1 MTMNLKRTRIMQRL
15 IRVIVPVIIILAGT
29 AAWAYFK
36 ATAPQMEK
44 QAPPK
49 AVSAVEVT
57 TVQNSD
63 TPVVISAMGSVV
75 ASRQV
80 TLTARVSGDVIWIS
94 PHFIPGGYIA
104 KGEEILRLDPA
115 DYKVDLQKRQ
125 SALAE
130 AKADL
135 AIEQGNQTIA
145 REELRLLSETA
156 GDSIAA
162 TDLALRKPQ
171 LQKAEA
177 AVASAEA
184 DLQAAR
190 LDLERTVIRAPFNA
204 LVTACQVNLGANV
217 SAQTSL
223 VTIADTD
230 EYWVEAVIPVDQ
242 LAHLDLTAGSPALV
256 RSQSGQVERRGRA
269 VRLTGQLSETSRMAK
284 VIVAIADPLGIRSDT
299 VPEPMILGDY
309 VTVHIQGRTLK
320 SVIELPRT
328 ALRDDNTV
336 WLYDNARLQIRPV
349 TLSWKDDQRVY
360 VQEGLTAGD
369 RVIVSDLAI
378 PVRGM
383 ALKLAGKDEIR
394 TTSEPAAST
403 EG

>member
-1 MTMNLKRTRIMQRL
+1 MAMNLKKTPILQRL
-15 IRVIVPVIIILAGT
+15 IRAIVPIVIILAGG
-29 AAWAYFK
+29 AAWAYFQT
-36 ATAPQMEK
+36 TAPRMEK
-44 QAPPK
+44 QTPLK
-49 AVSAVEVT
+49 AASMVAVT

-63 TPVVISAMGSVV
+63 TPVVISAMGTVV

-80 TLTARVSGDVIWIS
+80 TLTARVSGDVLWVS

-115 DYKVDLQKRQ
+115 DYEVALKKMQ

-135 AIEQGNQTIA
+135 SIEQGNQTIA

-156 GDSIAA
+156 GDAITA

-171 LQKAEA
+171 LQKAQA

-184 DLQAAR
+184 DLRAAM
-190 LDLERTVIRAPFNA
+190 LDLERTVVKAPFNT
-204 LVTACQVNLGANV
+204 LVTECLVNVGANV

-230 EYWVEAVIPVDQ
+230 EYWVEAVVPVDR
-242 LAHLDLTAGSPALV
+242 LAHLDLTAGSPAVV
-256 RSQSGQVERRGRA
+256 RSQSGKAQRQGRA
-269 VRLTGQLSETSRMAK
+269 VRTTGKISETSRMAK
-284 VIVAIADPLGIRSDT
+284 VIVAIADPLGIKANGAGDQL
-299 VPEPMILGDY
+299 ILGDY
-309 VTVHIQGRTLK
+309 VTVKIQGRTLK

-328 ALRDDNTV
+328 ALRDGNSV
-336 WLYDNARLQIRPV
+336 WLYDNGKLAVKPV
-349 TLSWKDDQRVY
+349 TVSWKDNQRVY
-360 VQEGLTAGD
+360 ITQGLASGNQ
-369 RVIVSDLAI
+369 VIVSDLSI
-378 PVRGM
+378 PVQGM
-383 ALKLAGKDEIR
+383 QLKLDGTDEIQK
-394 TTSEPAAST
+394 TPGPVAPK